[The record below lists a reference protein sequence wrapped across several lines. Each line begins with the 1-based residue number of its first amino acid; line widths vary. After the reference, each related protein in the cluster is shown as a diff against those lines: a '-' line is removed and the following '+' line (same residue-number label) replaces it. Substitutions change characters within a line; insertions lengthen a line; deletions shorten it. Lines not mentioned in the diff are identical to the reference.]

1 MFPRED
7 KRDGLSAPDLIVCVV
22 FVLVWQSLD
31 YVIVPSFAKSSCLQS
46 HLTLGCIASAPC
58 GLLRSTSIAQPPPSY
73 ALHSPPLYS
82 FPLPLPLPLSFL
94 PYSYPLSPPL
104 FLPTQLPFYSLM
116 EGWIFFFPLMALSTS
131 SAPYFVL
138 AAPTLL
144 RNLSAATGNSVH
156 MHIYVLSTYGFCLF
170 FVDIKLEMLAKVEL
184 CLPHSKFISGGK
196 KVQWLPGHLRVT
208 LTAHC
213 RLEI

>member
-1 MFPRED
+1 
-7 KRDGLSAPDLIVCVV
+7 
-22 FVLVWQSLD
+22 
-31 YVIVPSFAKSSCLQS
+31 
-46 HLTLGCIASAPC
+46 
-58 GLLRSTSIAQPPPSY
+58 
-73 ALHSPPLYS
+73 
-82 FPLPLPLPLSFL
+82 
-94 PYSYPLSPPL
+94 
-104 FLPTQLPFYSLM
+104 
-116 EGWIFFFPLMALSTS
+116 MALSSS

-138 AAPTLL
+138 AAPTLP

-156 MHIYVLSTYGFCLF
+156 MHIYVLFIYGFCLF

-184 CLPHSKFISGGK
+184 CLPHSRFISGGK

>member
-1 MFPRED
+1 ML
-7 KRDGLSAPDLIVCVV
+7 LSHPL
-22 FVLVWQSLD
+22 QSLAACSLILLLG
-31 YVIVPSFAKSSCLQS
+31 VLLQPHVGFWEAPALLSLLLPMPSILLLSTPF
-46 HLTLGCIASAPC
+46 PC
-58 GLLRSTSIAQPPPSY
+58 PFLFLFLFSLILILS
-73 ALHSPPLYS
+73 
-82 FPLPLPLPLSFL
+82 LPLSF
-94 PYSYPLSPPL
+94 SPPNS
-104 FLPTQLPFYSLM
+104 PFTLWWKA
-116 EGWIFFFPLMALSTS
+116 GFFFFPLMALSTS

-138 AAPTLL
+138 AAPTLP

-184 CLPHSKFISGGK
+184 CLPHSRFISGGK